1 MIACP
6 RLPRDWREGVFTAR
20 GLARRSGQ
28 AARTVLA
35 SSAPGGALAARP
47 PDAAECGD
55 MRVQQPSAYRVYLG
69 LSAAQYLLF
78 SMLSTVSGVYAVK
91 AAQLNPLQLVLV
103 GTTLE
108 AIAFV
113 LQVPT
118 GVIADV
124 YGRRLSVLLGLFL
137 TGIGFLIWGAF
148 ARFET
153 ILLAQLFYGAGFT
166 CISGAEEAWIAGEI
180 GDASAGHAF
189 LRGTQA
195 AQLGGIAGIVL
206 SVTLASVRLSLPL
219 LVAGVLFLVLGAA
232 MVVLMPEHGFRP
244 PPKGERTSWQQ
255 WSGTL
260 RSGVHA
266 VRGRPVLITI
276 LAITAILG
284 ASSEGF
290 DRLKEAHVL
299 LNVGLPALGS
309 FDPVVWFGVIAG
321 GGMLISVVVAEV
333 LRRRLDTTSHR
344 AVARTLLAVS
354 ALLSLTV
361 IVFGLS
367 GNFALALA
375 TWWAVT
381 LLRRLNTPLVTAWL
395 NQHIE
400 PGLRATLFS
409 LNNQA
414 DALGQIGGGPLLG
427 AAAAGVS
434 IPAGIVLAGL
444 FILPALPLYARSL
457 RQGAGDL
464 EAVTA

>member
-1 MIACP
+1 MS
-6 RLPRDWREGVFTAR
+6 L
-20 GLARRSGQ
+20 Q
-28 AARTVLA
+28 K
-35 SSAPGGALAARP
+35 
-47 PDAAECGD
+47 
-55 MRVQQPSAYRVYLG
+55 PSAYRVYLG
-69 LSAAQYLLF
+69 LSAAQFLAF

-91 AAQLNPLQLVLV
+91 AAHLNPLQLVLV

-108 AIAFV
+108 GIAFV

-137 TGIGFLIWGAF
+137 TGIGFLIWGAV

-153 ILLAQLFYGAGFT
+153 ILLAQLFFGGGYT
-166 CISGAEEAWIAGEI
+166 CIDGAEEAWIAGEI
-180 GDASAGHAF
+180 GDANAGRAF
-189 LRGTQA
+189 LRGSQA
-195 AQLGGIAGIVL
+195 QQLGGIAGIVL

-219 LVAGVLFLVLGAA
+219 LVAGVLFLMLGVA
-232 MVVLMPEHGFRP
+232 MVLLMPEHGFRP
-244 PPKGERTSWQQ
+244 APKDERTSWQQ

-260 RSGVHA
+260 RSGLGA

-290 DRLKEAHVL
+290 DRLKDAHVL
-299 LNVGLPALGS
+299 LNVGLPALGR

-321 GGMLISVVVAEV
+321 GGMAISIGAAEL
-333 LRRRLDTTSHR
+333 LRRRLDTTSHA
-344 AVARTLLAVS
+344 AVARTLLGVS

-361 IVFGLS
+361 IAFGLS

-381 LLRRLNTPLVTAWL
+381 LLRRVNTPLVTAWL
-395 NQHIE
+395 NQHVE
-400 PGLRATLFS
+400 PGVRATVFS
-409 LNNQA
+409 INNQA

-427 AAAAGVS
+427 AAAAGIS

-444 FILPALPLYARSL
+444 FILPALPLYGRSL
-457 RQGAGDL
+457 RQGSGEPEPDT
-464 EAVTA
+464 VTA

>member
-1 MIACP
+1 M
-6 RLPRDWREGVFTAR
+6 RLPKPA
-20 GLARRSGQ
+20 
-28 AARTVLA
+28 
-35 SSAPGGALAARP
+35 
-47 PDAAECGD
+47 
-55 MRVQQPSAYRVYLG
+55 AYRVYLG
-69 LSAAQYLLF
+69 LSAAQFLLF
-78 SMLSTVSGVYAVK
+78 SMLSTVSGVYAVQ
-91 AAQLNPLQLVLV
+91 AAHLNPLQLVLV

-108 AIAFV
+108 AIAFM

-124 YGRRLSVLLGLFL
+124 YGRRLSVLIGLFL

-153 ILLAQLFYGAGFT
+153 ILLAQLFYGAGYT

-206 SVTLASVRLSLPL
+206 SVTLASIRLSLPL
-219 LVAGVLFLVLGAA
+219 LTAGVLFLVLGAA

-244 PPKGERTSWQQ
+244 TPKGERTSWEQ

-260 RSGVHA
+260 RSGLAA

-290 DRLKEAHVL
+290 DRLKDAHVL
-299 LNVGLPALGS
+299 LDIGLPALGR

-321 GGMLISVVVAEV
+321 GGMLFSIGAAEI
-333 LRRRLDTTSHR
+333 LKRRLDTTSHG
-344 AVARTLLAVS
+344 AVARTLLGVN
-354 ALLSLTV
+354 ALLSITV
-361 IVFGLS
+361 IAFGLS
-367 GNFALALA
+367 GNFALALT
-375 TWWAVT
+375 TWWSATV
-381 LLRRLNTPLVTAWL
+381 LRRVNTPLVTAWL
-395 NQHIE
+395 NQHVE
-400 PGLRATLFS
+400 PGVRATLFS
-409 LNNQA
+409 INNQA

-434 IPAGIVLAGL
+434 IPAGIVVAGL
-444 FILPALPLYARSL
+444 FILPALPLYGRSL
-457 RQGAGDL
+457 EQGTLEGTEGDRL
-464 EAVTA
+464 QATGDR